1 MIVTEWSSGALP
13 AVGDVMAGEGAD
25 IQPDASQ
32 IGPGSLGF
40 WIVIG
45 LMLVLILLYRS
56 MRKQIRR
63 VNFDTGAA
71 TDEDRVASHHEPHDQ
86 ADHDQADH
94 DHKHDETAKSDE
106 APKHD
111 HPS

>member
-1 MIVTEWSSGALP
+1 MIVTEWSAVALT
-13 AVGDVMAGEGAD
+13 AAGNVMAGEGAD
-25 IQPDASQ
+25 VQPDASQ

-86 ADHDQADH
+86 VDH